1 MMNQK
6 PKGIPEELTA
16 EATEE
21 MQKAPIGEELVLEEL
36 QPVVDSSEPVPSATP
51 VKKKNQ
57 ALWRARYYWAY

>member
-21 MQKAPIGEELVLEEL
+21 MKKAPIGEELVLEEL
-36 QPVVDSSEPVPSATP
+36 QPVVDRSEPVPSAPP
-51 VKKKNQ
+51 VKKKNSS
-57 ALWRARYYWAY
+57 LWRARYYWPY